1 MIQQGNCYRLTKAV
15 SMLVAAFLCS
25 VSLLARAEEPSDRVA
40 SAAKVFKELAADKE
54 NGLPI
59 NILNKSVCVI
69 ILPSVKKAGFVVGA
83 QYGRGVMNCRSGEK
97 FDGPWGAPIMMRSS
111 GGSIGLQIGAE
122 ATDFVILVMNSGG
135 AKAVMKG
142 RAKLG
147 TDASIAA
154 GPMGKTAEASTTATM
169 QAQMLSYSRAKGVF
183 GGVSL
188 SGTSLAP
195 DDDDNQKLYGKK
207 VSAEEI
213 FAGKVP
219 PPPSASELT
228 AALEQTSPKIVAE
241 AK

>member
-154 GPMGKTAEASTTATM
+154 GPMGKLRKLLRPLRCRPRCFPTLARRGCLAVSPSLEALWPLMTTI
-169 QAQMLSYSRAKGVF
+169 R
-183 GGVSL
+183 
-188 SGTSLAP
+188 
-195 DDDDNQKLYGKK
+195 
-207 VSAEEI
+207 
-213 FAGKVP
+213 
-219 PPPSASELT
+219 
-228 AALEQTSPKIVAE
+228 
-241 AK
+241 